1 MRASPYPASPET
13 KRKARPTMDD
23 DLPLRKT
30 ELLARLK
37 AEDLT
42 PLSVSELQ
50 GRIADLEAEIAR
62 TQAHLAKADTLSAD
76 AEALFRKR

>member
-1 MRASPYPASPET
+1 
-13 KRKARPTMDD
+13 MDD